1 MCSVFEWFVLVLCFD
16 AFGLIVL
23 SDVPIQNQGRGLI
36 DRKLAKAPP
45 PRPPPPPPPP
55 RVILLLAVPKW
66 LFCFGSLVVLDV
78 CGIPIFIVML
88 VIY

>member
-1 MCSVFEWFVLVLCFD
+1 MCSVFEWFVLLLCFD

-45 PRPPPPPPPP
+45 
-55 RVILLLAVPKW
+55 RVILLLAVPKR

-88 VIY
+88 VIYEYKSRKN

>member
-1 MCSVFEWFVLVLCFD
+1 MCSVFEWFVLLLCFD

-45 PRPPPPPPPP
+45 
-55 RVILLLAVPKW
+55 
-66 LFCFGSLVVLDV
+66 G
-78 CGIPIFIVML
+78 
-88 VIY
+88 